1 MGKIKPVLTL
11 TSNSASAGTH
21 PGPLSVA
28 LNLTATPSKT
38 GDAGLLTVDVVNTK
52 VIADVSGT
60 GSPAGTGFERIIQ
73 GADHGTAAGGT
84 VGCWVYIK
92 NTTLTGSEHIHI
104 GHMTDADYNSPS
116 DVTYNNILLD
126 NQYDRIFTL
135 NAGEFAF
142 FPYDY
147 TGDLIAVA
155 SAANQS
161 LEWWTFDR

>member
-11 TSNSASAGTH
+11 TSNASSAGTN

-38 GDAGLLTVDVVNTK
+38 GDSGLLTVDVVNTE
-52 VIADVSGT
+52 VITAVEQI
-60 GSPAGTGFERIIQ
+60 GSPAGNGFNRLIQ

-84 VGCWVYIK
+84 VGCWVYVK
-92 NTTLTGSEHIHI
+92 NTTLTGSEHIYI
-104 GHMTDADYNSPS
+104 GHMGDGDYNSPS
-116 DVTYNNILLD
+116 DVTYNNITTD
-126 NQYDRIFTL
+126 DQYDRLFTL

-155 SAANQS
+155 SAASQS
-161 LEWWTFDR
+161 LEYWTFDR

>member
-1 MGKIKPVLTL
+1 MGKIKPVLSL
-11 TSNSASAGTH
+11 TSNASSAGTH

-28 LNLTATPSKT
+28 LNLTATPTKT
-38 GDAGLLTVDVVNTK
+38 GASGLLTVDVVNTQ
-52 VIADVSGT
+52 VIDDVPVSGSPT
-60 GSPAGTGFERIIQ
+60 GSGFTRIIQ
-73 GADHGTAAGGT
+73 GADHGTATGGT
-84 VGCWVYIK
+84 VGCWVYLK
-92 NTTLTGSEHIHI
+92 NTTTSGTEKIYI

-116 DVTYNNILLD
+116 DTAYNDITAN

-155 SAANQS
+155 SAASQS
-161 LEWWTFDR
+161 LEYWTFDR